1 MARPLLER
9 LTLDLK
15 PKSRLADC
23 RRDLA
28 EAEQERG
35 QVDERIADAERLSE
49 DPATPHADAELAH
62 RQVADLQFYAKR
74 LDRAIADVRAA
85 IVAREADDGHRARL
99 KEFDEAKAA
108 RDALTERWR
117 ALAPV
122 WGTIVELFA
131 DTAAN
136 DALLAQVNHY
146 RPGSTDPLRSAE
158 IEGRGALNSAYWPN
172 SIGQAGEPFQRL
184 VAMEFPH
191 LDKPG
196 FAWSQRAAERKFSA
210 ASLFSAE
217 GERQAAAVA
226 AREARNTPEA
236 LAARAAAEAEHVKRY
251 LLSQVRYSGCMVT
264 GVRHRGGVSGVDNEP
279 VPLWLDE
286 RQVRAAEKL
295 GLRVDLAP
303 PEEKPREDDSK
314 YLRMLGREYSDT
326 GIALQASQL

>member
-9 LTLDLK
+9 LTLNLK

-28 EAEQERG
+28 EAEQERAG
-35 QVDERIADAERLSE
+35 IDRRIADAERLSE

-85 IVAREADDGHRARL
+85 IADREADEGHRERL
-99 KEFDEAKAA
+99 KEFDEAKAK
-108 RDALTERWR
+108 RDALTQRWR

-122 WGTIVELFA
+122 WGDIVELLA
-131 DTAAN
+131 STAAN
-136 DALLAQVNHY
+136 DALLTQVNGY
-146 RPGSTDPLRSAE
+146 RPGSTAPLLSAE
-158 IEGRGALNSAYWPN
+158 IEGRGALNDAWWPN

-196 FAWSQRAAERKFSA
+196 FAWSRRAAKFSA

-217 GERQAAAVA
+217 GERQAAATA

-236 LAARAAAEAEHVKRY
+236 LAAKAAAEAERVKRY
-251 LLSQVRYSGCMVT
+251 LCRQVRYSGCMVT
-264 GVRHRGGVSGVDNEP
+264 GVRHRDGVSGVDNEP
-279 VPLWLDE
+279 VALWLDE

-295 GLRVDLAP
+295 GLKVELAP
-303 PEEKPREDDSK
+303 LKDKPGDDDGK
-314 YLRMLGREYSDT
+314 FLGTLQHYANF
-326 GIALQASQL
+326 GNALASRP